1 MEADH
6 SKSKIGNALGLA
18 GKEDTWWF
26 IIENNIFKWRWV
38 PAVPYILQV
47 EIELED
53 ENLLDVAVMTALFPS
68 QKSFRFKQKQV
79 GVSSATTLLAFLVV
93 PHLVSNFEDLD
104 FGRRQLEVTAGQL
117 FFDS

>member
-1 MEADH
+1 M
-6 SKSKIGNALGLA
+6 
-18 GKEDTWWF
+18 
-26 IIENNIFKWRWV
+26 
-38 PAVPYILQV
+38 LQV

-117 FFDS
+117 FFDSWWGIACRVGQLRRWPVQVHFHNEL